1 MRHSFLKAVP
11 GLLLLISAAVAQDS
25 AQGTADS
32 AATNANLG
40 LGGIQRG
47 VYRPQTP
54 KERWELWGNTSFVT
68 PGAYLRAFA
77 PAITDQA
84 TGTPPGFP
92 NGAAGYGARVGSRF
106 GRFTMAGGIQSAMG
120 QALGHD
126 SRYIASSDTSA
137 RARFRQAFLYSF
149 LTYNREGKPVLDIS
163 SLTGSFVSEAAFAHW
178 SGQRWDVKGYQ
189 GLIQQVALGWTINL
203 AREYWPE
210 IQRLLKKKKRD
221 ASTTTSS
228 PAAVPQT
235 SGSSTPAN
243 RQP

>member
-1 MRHSFLKAVP
+1 MRSYGSIAVC
-11 GLLLLISAAVAQDS
+11 GLTIAAALAQELPVGAGS
-25 AQGTADS
+25 ADS
-32 AATNANLG
+32 SAAATNANLG

-47 VYRPQTP
+47 AYRPQTP
-54 KERWELWGNTSFVT
+54 KERWELWANTSFVT
-68 PGAYLRAFA
+68 PGAYIRAFA
-77 PAITDQA
+77 PAITDQIA
-84 TGTPPGFP
+84 GTPPGFP
-92 NGAAGYGARVGSRF
+92 DGVTGYGARVGSRF

-126 SRYIASSDTSA
+126 SRYIASPNPGA
-137 RARFRQAFLYSF
+137 GARFRQAFLYSF
-149 LTYNREGKPVLDIS
+149 LTYNREGRPVLDIS

-210 IQRLLKKKKRD
+210 IQQLLRIRKRNR
-221 ASTTTSS
+221 T

-235 SGSSTPAN
+235 NGSSTPASK
-243 RQP
+243 QP